1 MKPIE
6 YIRQALYKGLVSYLV
21 APVSDAA
28 VRRPRQDM
36 QALLQPGDVILVA
49 GKTRFASLVCRLT
62 RSTWSHV
69 AIYVGPGHHA
79 DPAHCIVEAD
89 VEAGVRMIRLADLAD
104 NDIQVVRAS
113 RLPEASRQELID
125 YLLARVGLAYDL
137 SHVIELARLVLF
149 APSPLG
155 RWLSPRTM
163 RRPTRR
169 ARSAR
174 PWWPMRCSRQGC
186 RWARVH
192 RGSAAAARSHGTG
205 SRSPRGAGLPGTGRC
220 RTVAGV
226 RVGVQLAGRLTLP
239 AHQLRLYFGTT
250 AETSS

>member
-1 MKPIE
+1 
-6 YIRQALYKGLVSYLV
+6 
-21 APVSDAA
+21 
-28 VRRPRQDM
+28 M

-49 GKTRFASLVCRLT
+49 GKTRSASLVCRLT

-69 AIYVGPGHHA
+69 AIYVGPGHYA
-79 DPAHCIVEAD
+79 DLADCIVEAD

-137 SHVIELARLVLF
+137 NHVIELARLVLF

-163 RRPTRR
+163 RRADPTRAVCSTR
-169 ARSAR
+169 AAHALFMQGVSVGASPIVVVRLQHAAMEQEADLRAALDYLVPGDFERIRRSSGVR
-174 PWWPMRCSRQGC
+174 
-186 RWARVH
+186 
-192 RGSAAAARSHGTG
+192 
-205 SRSPRGAGLPGTGRC
+205 LRC
-220 RTVAGV
+220 REG
-226 RVGVQLAGRLTLP
+226 
-239 AHQLRLYFGTT
+239 
-250 AETSS
+250 